1 MTLPPARIKFPST
14 LPVLTEVADE
24 HAIDIPTLTEIHAPA
39 EMDSAPDI
47 SVPDSS
53 GSEDSDVQ
61 ENSGAADAHL
71 SEAACLY
78 LAAQIAPQVDALLQN
93 AIRDIQ
99 AKLPEL
105 IRTALNNEHATKQND

>member
-1 MTLPPARIKFPST
+1 MTLPPAKIKLPPT

-24 HAIDIPTLTEIHAPA
+24 HAIEIPTLTEIHSQA
-39 EMDSAPDI
+39 ELDS
-47 SVPDSS
+47 
-53 GSEDSDVQ
+53 SDVQ
-61 ENSGAADAHL
+61 ENSGASDAHL
-71 SEAACLY
+71 SDAACLY

-105 IRTALNNEHATKQND
+105 IRTALNNEHTTKQND